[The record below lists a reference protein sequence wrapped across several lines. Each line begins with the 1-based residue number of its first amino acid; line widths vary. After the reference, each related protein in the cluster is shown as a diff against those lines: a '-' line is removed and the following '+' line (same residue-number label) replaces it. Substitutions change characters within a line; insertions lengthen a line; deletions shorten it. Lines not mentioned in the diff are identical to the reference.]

1 MAIYSRTVTARFSMA
16 VNDGIDANSTFDN
29 ILISDVTVQFIPT
42 REYVIDGTTT
52 TFFTTI
58 EAKTNGSG
66 RIVNPNDDTIGVKVP
81 VWDPAEGVTTYR
93 VRVIPPDGSRI
104 RPYEFMLALSPG
116 DTPVDITTTA
126 DLIPSNSEITVF
138 WVGATPPTSAAN
150 GVYWLDISQPYR
162 YQLKKWTP

>member
-16 VNDGIDANSTFDN
+16 VNDGSDACSTVDN
-29 ILISDVTVQFIPT
+29 TLISDVTVQFIPT

-58 EAKTNGSG
+58 EAKTDGSG
-66 RIVNPNDDTIGVKVP
+66 RIVNPNDDTIGVNVP

-93 VRVIPPDGSRI
+93 VRVIPPDGSRL
-104 RPYEFMLALSPG
+104 RGYDFMLALSSG
-116 DTPVDITTTA
+116 DTPVDSTTTA
-126 DLIPSNSEITVF
+126 DLIPSNPEITVF

-162 YQLKKWTP
+162 YQLKKWIP